1 MNNNVAKPMSLA
13 TSDFETVLANVI
25 NNCGLPP
32 FIIEMVLKNV
42 YLEVKALSQ
51 KQYER
56 EREQYERELEE
67 QSNCFEG
74 EE

>member
-1 MNNNVAKPMSLA
+1 MNNSIVKPTSLA
-13 TSDFETVLANVI
+13 AYDFEAVLASVI

-32 FIIEMVLKNV
+32 FIIEYILKNV
-42 YLEVKALSQ
+42 YLEVKAASQ

-67 QSNCFEG
+67 HSNCLEG

>member
-1 MNNNVAKPMSLA
+1 MNGSVAKPMSLA
-13 TSDFETVLANVI
+13 ASDFEAVLTSVI

-32 FIIEMVLKNV
+32 FIIEIILRNM
-42 YLEVKALSQ
+42 YLEVKAASQ

-67 QSNCFEG
+67 HSSCLEG

>member
-1 MNNNVAKPMSLA
+1 MNNNVSKPMSLA
-13 TSDFETVLANVI
+13 TSDFQNVLTNVI
-25 NNCGLPP
+25 NNCGLPT
-32 FIIEMVLKNV
+32 FIIEMVLKNI

>member
-1 MNNNVAKPMSLA
+1 MNNNVSKPMSLA
-13 TSDFETVLANVI
+13 TSDFEAVLTNVI

-32 FIIEMVLKNV
+32 FIVEMALKNI

-67 QSNCFEG
+67 HSSCLEG

>member
-1 MNNNVAKPMSLA
+1 MNGSVTKPMSLA
-13 TSDFETVLANVI
+13 ASDFEAVLASII

-32 FIIEMVLKNV
+32 FVIESILKNI
-42 YLEVKALSQ
+42 YLEVKAVSQ

-67 QSNCFEG
+67 HSNCLEG